1 MSQKTNSKNFS
12 VKTMNEL
19 AEAGKSIPEPKRL
32 LGDFII
38 ENSLVHFP
46 SERGTGKTFFAVQI
60 CLAISNEATSFVGER
75 IEMHGN
81 TLYINCELSE
91 DTFSSRLC
99 KLYQNPPFPINT
111 NGKYIAKV
119 ITTRDTF
126 AVKKDEIVKQI
137 HELKPKLVVLDN
149 WKTAFS
155 NIETAKETGEAMM
168 ELLDLKDEYRFAFLI
183 VDHTKKG
190 TKIQLTDSDL
200 QSGSGTK
207 SDLAD
212 SDFFLRKST
221 QDPCFRILKRIKS
234 RYSVDQMG
242 AKLLEFDM
250 TSLWFECHS
259 ENVNEI
265 DHLDVSAMRTDTE
278 SIHRMIC
285 DIYSNGQINGQT
297 KTTMEGIAKM
307 FNMSKSNVSLIIN
320 KNKEKV

>member
-12 VKTMNEL
+12 VKTMDEL

-46 SERGTGKTFFAVQI
+46 SERGTGKTFFAIQV
-60 CLAISNEATSFVGER
+60 CLAISNEAPSFIGER
-75 IEMHGN
+75 IEKHGN
-81 TLYINCELSE
+81 TIYINCELSE
-91 DTFSSRLC
+91 DTFSSRLY
-99 KLYQNPPFPINT
+99 KLYQNPPFIINT
-111 NGKYIAKV
+111 DGKYKAKV

-126 AVKKDEIVKQI
+126 SVKKEEIIKEI
-137 HELKPKLVVLDN
+137 HDLKPILVVLDN

-155 NIETAKETGEAMM
+155 NVETAKETGEAMM

-221 QDPCFRILKRIKS
+221 QDPCFRLLKRVKS
-234 RYSVDQMG
+234 RYSVDQTG
-242 AKLLEFDM
+242 AKLLEFDLA
-250 TSLWFECHS
+250 SLWFECHS

-265 DHLDVSAMRTDTE
+265 DHLDVTAMRNDTQ

-285 DIYSNGQINGQT
+285 DIYSNGQ
-297 KTTMEGIAKM
+297 TTMEGIAKM